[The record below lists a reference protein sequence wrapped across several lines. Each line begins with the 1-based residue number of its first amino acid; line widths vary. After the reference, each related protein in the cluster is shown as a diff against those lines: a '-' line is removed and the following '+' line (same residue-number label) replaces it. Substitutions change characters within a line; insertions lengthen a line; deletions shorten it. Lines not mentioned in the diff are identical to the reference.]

1 VDGEGGRH
9 VSSESAG
16 GDGTVQ
22 NGGHH
27 GGPAD
32 ELGEIGPV
40 DVVLIEFPPGAP
52 MTGEAVPIMLDLVE
66 RQIVH
71 VLDVLFIRKGMDGSY
86 SGFAARDLQ
95 AESVGDFEA
104 FEGAS
109 SGLLAD
115 DDAATA
121 ADALEPGASAVLIVY
136 ENSWAGP
143 FAAAI
148 RRSGGRLIAS
158 ERVSVRDLIEAIEAT
173 EAGTPQSKVNASIL
187 RSVTRSALGSGS
199 ARGVS
204 RQIGDRQSGRWAAQ
218 HNGTNGHATAE
229 PDRLD

>member
-1 VDGEGGRH
+1 M
-9 VSSESAG
+9 SSESAG

-22 NGGHH
+22 NGGRHD
-27 GGPAD
+27 GAAD

-66 RQIVH
+66 RQVVH

-121 ADALEPGASAVLIVY
+121 ADALEPGR
-136 ENSWAGP
+136 P
-143 FAAAI
+143 
-148 RRSGGRLIAS
+148 RC
-158 ERVSVRDLIEAIEAT
+158 
-173 EAGTPQSKVNASIL
+173 
-187 RSVTRSALGSGS
+187 
-199 ARGVS
+199 
-204 RQIGDRQSGRWAAQ
+204 
-218 HNGTNGHATAE
+218 
-229 PDRLD
+229 

>member
-1 VDGEGGRH
+1 M
-9 VSSESAG
+9 SSESAG
-16 GDGTVQ
+16 GDGNVQ
-22 NGGHH
+22 NGGRRD
-27 GGPAD
+27 GPAD

-66 RQIVH
+66 RQVVH

-95 AESVGDFEA
+95 AESVGDFEV

-199 ARGVS
+199 ARAVS
-204 RQIGDRQSGRWAAQ
+204 RQIGERQSGRWAAQ
-218 HNGTNGHATAE
+218 HNGTNGHAATE
-229 PDRLD
+229 PDQLD

>member
-1 VDGEGGRH
+1 

-22 NGGHH
+22 NDGRRD
-27 GGPAD
+27 GPAD

-52 MTGEAVPIMLDLVE
+52 MTGEAVDHARP
-66 RQIVH
+66 RQAADRPRGRPLH
-71 VLDVLFIRKGMDGSY
+71 QEGDGRLFGL
-86 SGFAARDLQ
+86 AARDLRP
-95 AESVGDFEA
+95 SVGDFEA
-104 FEGAS
+104 FEGANRPARRRRC
-109 SGLLAD
+109 GDRRRRA
-115 DDAATA
+115 
-121 ADALEPGASAVLIVY
+121 EPGASAVLIVY

-173 EAGTPQSKVNASIL
+173 EAGTPQSGERVDPA
-187 RSVTRSALGSGS
+187 VTRSALGRT
-199 ARGVS
+199 ARRVTA
-204 RQIGDRQSGRWAAQ
+204 DRRPPVRRWAAQ
-218 HNGTNGHATAE
+218 HNGTNGHAAAG